1 MGFSRFS
8 KERLLPI
15 LINRTALFFFIMSV
29 LTLFLYA
36 AGTVQ
41 EFTDATQFTLLALYS
56 VLGIFLTITAIFGIV
71 LDLGR
76 FISTKKGRYFLR
88 AGGYLFLVIFGI
100 VTVLAVMAILA
111 LSGHALSGL
120 ALSGG

>member
-1 MGFSRFS
+1 MGFPRFS

-29 LTLFLYA
+29 LTLFIYA

-41 EFTDATQFTLLALYS
+41 EFTDATQFALLALYS

-76 FISTKKGRYFLR
+76 FISAKKVRYFLR
-88 AGGYLFLVIFGI
+88 AGGYLFLVVFGV

-111 LSGHALSGL
+111 LSGQ

>member
-1 MGFSRFS
+1 MG
-8 KERLLPI
+8 I
-15 LINRTALFFFIMSV
+15 

-41 EFTDATQFTLLALYS
+41 EFTDSTQFTLLALYS
-56 VLGIFLTITAIFGIV
+56 VLGIFLTVTAISGIV

-76 FISTKKGRYFLR
+76 FISTKKGRYFFR
-88 AGGYLFLVIFGI
+88 AGGYLFLVIFGA

-111 LSGHALSGL
+111 LSGGEGL
-120 ALSGG
+120 N

>member
-29 LTLFLYA
+29 LTLLLYA

-41 EFTDATQFTLLALYS
+41 EFTDATQFTLLALYP
-56 VLGIFLTITAIFGIV
+56 VLGIFLTITSIFGII

-76 FISTKKGRYFLR
+76 FIGTKKGRYFLR
-88 AGGYLFLVIFGI
+88 AGGYLFLVIFGA

-111 LSGHALSGL
+111 LSGG
-120 ALSGG
+120 

>member
-1 MGFSRFS
+1 MGFPRFS

-15 LINRTALFFFIMSV
+15 LINRTALFFFVLSV
-29 LTLFLYA
+29 LTLFLYG

-41 EFTDATQFTLLALYS
+41 GFTDATQFALLALYS
-56 VLGIFLTITAIFGIV
+56 ILGIFLTITAVSGIL

-76 FISTKKGRYFLR
+76 FIGTRKARYFFR
-88 AGGYLFLVIFGI
+88 ACGYLFLVVFGI

-111 LSGHALSGL
+111 LSGG
-120 ALSGG
+120 

>member
-41 EFTDATQFTLLALYS
+41 GFTDATQFTLLALYS
-56 VLGIFLTITAIFGIV
+56 VLGIFLTITAISGII

-76 FISTKKGRYFLR
+76 FVSAKKGRYFLR

-111 LSGHALSGL
+111 LSGR
-120 ALSGG
+120 

>member
-1 MGFSRFS
+1 MGFFRFS

-29 LTLFLYA
+29 LTLFLYTV
-36 AGTVQ
+36 GTVQ
-41 EFTDATQFTLLALYS
+41 EFTDTTQFTLLALYS
-56 VLGIFLTITAIFGIV
+56 VLGIFLTITAISGIV

-76 FISTKKGRYFLR
+76 FISAKKGRYLLR

-100 VTVLAVMAILA
+100 VTVLAVMAIMA
-111 LSGHALSGL
+111 LSSHALSG
-120 ALSGG
+120 

>member
-8 KERLLPI
+8 EERLLPI
-15 LINRTALFFFIMSV
+15 LINRMVLFFFVMGI

-41 EFTDATQFTLLALYS
+41 EFTDSTQFTLLAIYS
-56 VLGIFLTITAIFGIV
+56 VLGIFLTVTAISGIV

-88 AGGYLFLVIFGI
+88 AGGYLLLVVFGA

-111 LSGHALSGL
+111 LSGGEGL
-120 ALSGG
+120 N

>member
-15 LINRTALFFFIMSV
+15 LVNRTALFFFVMSI

-36 AGTVQ
+36 AGTAQ
-41 EFTDATQFTLLALYS
+41 QFTDSTQFTMLALNS
-56 VLGIFLTITAIFGIV
+56 VLGIFLTITAIFGII
-71 LDLGR
+71 LDIGR

-88 AGGYLFLVIFGI
+88 AGGYLFLVIFGA
-100 VTVLAVMAILA
+100 VTVLVVMAILA
-111 LSGHALSGL
+111 LSGYALSGE
-120 ALSGG
+120 